1 MRALIVI
8 NTPVTKLLWISVDK
22 GKAGQE
28 VSNLMN
34 LLKMVAVLVAAI
46 LVGNWFL
53 AEVKEARL
61 KDKPWYQP
69 YLSAP
74 GILIILALLLPVIWW
89 IINNYL

>member
-8 NTPVTKLLWISVDK
+8 HTPITKLLEISADK
-22 GKAGQE
+22 GKAGAG

-46 LVGNWFL
+46 IIGNWFL
-53 AEVKEARL
+53 AENRKARSQG
-61 KDKPWYQP
+61 KPWYQP

-74 GILIILALLLPVIWW
+74 GILIILAILLPIVWW
-89 IINNYL
+89 IIKN

>member
-8 NTPVTKLLWISVDK
+8 HTPVTKVIWISVDK

-28 VSNLMN
+28 MSNLMN
-34 LLKMVAVLVAAI
+34 PLKMIAVLVAAI

-61 KDKPWYQP
+61 KGKAWYQP

-74 GILIILALLLPVIWW
+74 GILILLALVVPIIIW
-89 IINNYL
+89 IIKR

>member
-1 MRALIVI
+1 
-8 NTPVTKLLWISVDK
+8 
-22 GKAGQE
+22 
-28 VSNLMN
+28 MN

-53 AEVKEARL
+53 AAVKEARL

-74 GILIILALLLPVIWW
+74 GILILLALLVPIIIW
-89 IINNYL
+89 IIKN

>member
-1 MRALIVI
+1 M
-8 NTPVTKLLWISVDK
+8 
-22 GKAGQE
+22 
-28 VSNLMN
+28 SNLMN

-53 AEVKEARL
+53 AAVKEARL

-74 GILIILALLLPVIWW
+74 GILILLALLVPIIIW
-89 IINNYL
+89 IIKN